1 MKKAVSHCRQKMKQ
15 LKLHNASYKSLLE
28 SFKAWLDIL
37 GYAETTV
44 YNLPNHLK
52 EFFNY
57 LESNNINQLNH
68 IETQHVTDYYKH
80 LQERPNQRR
89 HGGLSKGYL
98 NKHQQTLFKFRE
110 YLKHHN
116 HKGINIHLKHEE
128 KNNRDSLSVCNLQEI
143 KQLFEATDYS
153 HKEEKL
159 RFRDRALLVCF
170 YSCGLRRNEV
180 VHLNINDV
188 LFDKERLFVRQGKNY
203 KERFVPINKHSS
215 RILEEYIYDYRPQ
228 FVKHTCTERSR
239 SEETEALFL
248 NYRGTRLQGMSF
260 ANRLKAIIKAT
271 NNKDLQQRNTCA
283 EPGRSITLH
292 SLRHSIATHLLEQ
305 GADIEHISK
314 FLGHNS
320 LESTQIYT
328 HFLAMPRDELLQ
340 NKPRND
346 IQELFRKKRL
356 YNQEYP
362 HLSKSPKPI

>member
-1 MKKAVSHCRQKMKQ
+1 LKQ
-15 LKLHNASYKSLLE
+15 LKLHNHSYKVLLQD
-28 SFKAWLDIL
+28 FKQWLYLL

-57 LESNNINQLNH
+57 LERHGHSEINT
-68 IETQHVTDYYKH
+68 ITTQTVTDYYKY
-80 LQERPNQRR
+80 LQQRPNQRR

-110 YLKHHN
+110 YLKHHG
-116 HKGINIHLKHEE
+116 HKGINIHLKHEQ
-128 KNNRDSLSVCNLQEI
+128 KNSRETLSVLNQQEI
-143 KQLFEATDYS
+143 KQLFKATEYS

-159 RFRDRALLVCF
+159 RFRDKALLVCF

-215 RILEEYIYDYRPQ
+215 RILEEYIYDYR
-228 FVKHTCTERSR
+228 TEFKNHKQ
-239 SEETEALFL
+239 TEALFL

-260 ANRLKAIIKAT
+260 ANRLRGIIDAT
-271 NNKDLQQRNTCA
+271 GNKDLQHRN
-283 EPGRSITLH
+283 ITLH

-305 GADIEHISK
+305 GADLSHIQQ
-314 FLGHNS
+314 FLGHSS

-328 HFLAMPRDELLQ
+328 HFLAMPSDELLQ
-340 NKPRND
+340 TKPRND
-346 IQELFRKKRL
+346 VQELLREKRL
-356 YNQEYP
+356 HDQSCPNIP
-362 HLSKSPKPI
+362 KNPKPIY

>member
-1 MKKAVSHCRQKMKQ
+1 MKNLILNNH
-15 LKLHNASYKSLLE
+15 SYKVLLQD
-28 SFKAWLDIL
+28 FKQWLDIL

-57 LESNNINQLNH
+57 LENNNVNQLNH
-68 IETQHVTDYYKH
+68 IETSHVSEYYKY

-89 HGGLSKGYL
+89 NGGLSKGYL

-116 HKGINIHLKHEE
+116 HKSINIHLKHESG
-128 KNNRDSLSVCNLQEI
+128 NTRDTLSVLSQPEV
-143 KQLFEATDYS
+143 KQLFEATEFS
-153 HKEEKL
+153 HKDEKL
-159 RFRDRALLVCF
+159 QWRDKALLACF

-188 LFDKERLFVRQGKNY
+188 FFDKERLFVRQGKNY
-203 KERFVPINKHSS
+203 KERFVPTNKHSLK
-215 RILEEYIYDYRPQ
+215 ILEEYIYDWRTD
-228 FVKHTCTERSR
+228 FKNNKES
-239 SEETEALFL
+239 EALFL

-260 ANRLKAIIKAT
+260 ANRLRAIIKAT
-271 NNKDLQQRNTCA
+271 DNKDLQERN
-283 EPGRSITLH
+283 ITLH

-328 HFLAMPRDELLQ
+328 HFLEIKGD
-340 NKPRND
+340 D
-346 IQELFRKKRL
+346 YVQELFREKRL
-356 YNQEYP
+356 HNQSYP
-362 HLSKSPKPI
+362 NLSKDPKPIY